1 MLKNLKSFNVTIT
14 GSNWYGQVFWSNY
27 TRPADYTR
35 AIMAVL
41 KNSSDNSNYQIIP
54 SYNSIY
60 LYKIDANRMITRCT
74 PQDTI
79 SLDVTVYYI

>member
-1 MLKNLKSFNVTIT
+1 
-14 GSNWYGQVFWSNY
+14 
-27 TRPADYTR
+27 
-35 AIMAVL
+35 MAVL

-54 SYNSIY
+54 SNNSIY
-60 LYKIDANRMITRCT
+60 LYKIDANRMIIRCT

>member
-14 GSNWYGQVFWSNY
+14 GANWYGQVFWSNY

-60 LYKIDANRMITRCT
+60 LYKIDANRMIIRCT